1 MTERIQWQAVR
12 AVVGSLAVIAAGCG
26 QSEHSPVGPT
36 VGFSAGTIGIAPAGA
51 IVGTSVILESQLASD
66 PSGSPLSYNWDFGDG
81 ETAPGSAAITH
92 VYATEGIYVA
102 TVTVSSS
109 ESGSAQATLNVPV
122 RSLTARWS
130 GDLGGIPGEPAPGP
144 HGRVSITQEGFDLRG
159 TYQDDSRQGIVEGR
173 ISDSGTVSFTVTSPG
188 FAPVTFTGT
197 AGPDVVTLVGAVHG
211 PDVVGGACTIA
222 RN

>member
-1 MTERIQWQAVR
+1 MTKRTQWQAVR

-26 QSEHSPVGPT
+26 SQSEFSPVAPT
-36 VGFSAGTIGIAPAGA
+36 VGFSAGTIAIAPAGA
-51 IVGTSVILESQLASD
+51 IVGTSVVLESRLASD
-66 PSGSPLSYNWDFGDG
+66 PSGNSLSFTWDFGDG
-81 ETAPGSAAITH
+81 DSATGEATSH
-92 VYATEGIYVA
+92 VYATPGDYYA

-109 ESGSAQATLNVPV
+109 EGGSAVASLYVPV
-122 RSLTARWS
+122 RSVTARWS
-130 GDLGGIPGEPAPGP
+130 GDLGGVPGEPAPGP
-144 HGRVSITQEGFDLRG
+144 HGRVSITQEGLDLRG

-173 ISDSGTVSFTVTSPG
+173 ISDTGTVSFTVTSPG

>member
-1 MTERIQWQAVR
+1 MTKRTQWQAVR
-12 AVVGSLAVIAAGCG
+12 AVVGSLAVIAAGCA

-36 VGFSAGTIGIAPAGA
+36 VGFSAGTIAIAPAGA
-51 IVGTSVILESQLASD
+51 IVGTSVVLENRLASD
-66 PSGSPLSYNWDFGDG
+66 PSGNSLSFTWDFGDG
-81 ETAPGSAAITH
+81 DSATGGATSH
-92 VYATEGIYVA
+92 VYATPGDYYA

-109 ESGSAQATLNVPV
+109 EGGSAVASLHIPV

-130 GDLGGIPGEPAPGP
+130 GDLGGVPGEPAPGP
-144 HGRVSITQEGFDLRG
+144 HGRVSITQEGLDLRG

-173 ISDSGTVSFTVTSPG
+173 ISDRGTVSFTVTSPG

-197 AGPDVVTLVGAVHG
+197 AGADVVTLVGAVHG
-211 PDVVGGACTIA
+211 PDVVGGPCTIA